1 MNGNNI
7 RPQPMN
13 KILLLASLFLVAC
26 GKPIAMDDFK
36 EKKYTIK
43 MLNGNGYTTETWKTD
58 WKPLVE
64 GGGWLI
70 ILDNGEKVRISGTIV
85 ITESK

>member
-1 MNGNNI
+1 MS
-7 RPQPMN
+7 
-13 KILLLASLFLVAC
+13 LAMVAC
-26 GKPIAMDDFK
+26 GQPSKSNQLSSQFK

-43 MLNGNGYTTETWKTD
+43 MLNANGYATEVWKTD
-58 WKPLVE
+58 WRPLVE

>member
-1 MNGNNI
+1 M
-7 RPQPMN
+7 
-13 KILLLASLFLVAC
+13 VAC
-26 GKPIAMDDFK
+26 GQPSKNNTLSNPLK

>member
-1 MNGNNI
+1 M
-7 RPQPMN
+7 
-13 KILLLASLFLVAC
+13 KYILIIMSLAMVAC
-26 GKPIAMDDFK
+26 GQPSKNNPLVNPLK

>member
-1 MNGNNI
+1 M
-7 RPQPMN
+7 
-13 KILLLASLFLVAC
+13 KYTLLILSLAMVAC
-26 GKPIAMDDFK
+26 GQPSKNNPLGNPLK

-58 WKPLVE
+58 WRPLVE

-70 ILDNGEKVRISGTIV
+70 ILDNGDKVRISGTIV